1 MNEAILHSLVRLAT
15 GGNIPK
21 LCPDCGSPTV
31 SAELEVVYIRSDDTC
46 YIDAT
51 CQGVGFNNKPCD
63 RALASMDV
71 VDLVNALNQTV

>member
-1 MNEAILHSLVRLAT
+1 M
-15 GGNIPK
+15 
-21 LCPDCGSPTV
+21 

-71 VDLVNALNQTV
+71 ADLVNALNQTV